1 MPPQYSNSDLSL
13 ELSPRNRSTCSSST
27 FHLKINM
34 RIFIFN
40 FPRMW
45 LIIPHKSEYKIKVNF
60 WWNQLLGKYFSFNID
75 WSCLLV
81 NMWHIC
87 SYVCIDLSLGFRL
100 AVIFIRLQTVGIFR
114 WNLLIIQLGL
124 EKGQPFFY
132 LIAITLLYFLPNN
145 LVNWKR
151 WKRKYFQII

>member
-1 MPPQYSNSDLSL
+1 
-13 ELSPRNRSTCSSST
+13 
-27 FHLKINM
+27 
-34 RIFIFN
+34 
-40 FPRMW
+40 
-45 LIIPHKSEYKIKVNF
+45 
-60 WWNQLLGKYFSFNID
+60 
-75 WSCLLV
+75 
-81 NMWHIC
+81 MWHIC

-145 LVNWKR
+145 LVN
-151 WKRKYFQII
+151 